1 MILSEK
7 YKLEE
12 TDGQI
17 TLKEL
22 YQVTEKVDN
31 VETGNFVTKERTL
44 GYYGHHGRVQLYRR
58 VLNMEISKSEKQDI
72 KTILGIVEGFEK
84 HISDFFGK

>member
-22 YQVTEKVDN
+22 YQSAEKVDG
-31 VETGNFVTKERTL
+31 VETGNFTTKERTL
-44 GYYGHHGRVQLYRR
+44 GYYGHHGRAQIYRR
-58 VLNMEISKSEKQDI
+58 MLNMEISNSEKQDI
-72 KTILGIVEGFEK
+72 KTILEIVEGFEEQCAG
-84 HISDFFGK
+84 FFGK